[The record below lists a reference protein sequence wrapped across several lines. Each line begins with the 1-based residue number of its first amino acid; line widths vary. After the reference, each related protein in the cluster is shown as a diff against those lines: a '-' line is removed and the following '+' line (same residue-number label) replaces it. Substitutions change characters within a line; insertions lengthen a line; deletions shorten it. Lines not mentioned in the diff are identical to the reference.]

1 MFLAFAVTP
10 TLLVSV
16 PATGVYYG
24 FRDVTKRMLSMT
36 PMGDTWIALSGAF
49 VGDVVSLCFR
59 TPADALTFFIGDD
72 MLNDI
77 LKWTLKEAESIL
89 SAQEKLDE
97 FRMFILSELKA
108 FVGLLFVTGVTK
120 GAKESLNQLW
130 SSE

>member
-1 MFLAFAVTP
+1 V
-10 TLLVSV
+10 
-16 PATGVYYG
+16 
-24 FRDVTKRMLSMT
+24 
-36 PMGDTWIALSGAF
+36 
-49 VGDVVSLCFR
+49 
-59 TPADALTFFIGDD
+59 TFFIGDD